1 LGLSCSFKG
10 FCYQPHLCKVALE
23 GRPAEER
30 ILVWEVSR
38 QRTEGSPQHQ
48 KRDLSG
54 TADKGFYSAR
64 FFFLGGMRC
73 CCFFLNGIECCQD
86 LATPAVTSDQPH
98 SAKSKRLLVP
108 GFFFFSPFCFLTSV
122 DRAIELTV
130 FENFDFELA

>member
-64 FFFLGGMRC
+64 FFFGGGGC
-73 CCFFLNGIECCQD
+73 D
-86 LATPAVTSDQPH
+86 V
-98 SAKSKRLLVP
+98 VV
-108 GFFFFSPFCFLTSV
+108 FFSMGSNVVKILQPQ
-122 DRAIELTV
+122 R
-130 FENFDFELA
+130 